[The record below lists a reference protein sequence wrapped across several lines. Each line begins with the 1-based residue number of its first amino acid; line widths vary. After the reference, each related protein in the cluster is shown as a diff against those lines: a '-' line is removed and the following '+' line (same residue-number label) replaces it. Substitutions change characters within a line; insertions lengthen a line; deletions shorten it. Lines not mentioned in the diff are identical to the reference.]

1 MALCHPSVPLT
12 LYWDVPLLI
21 RVLSTCSF
29 NTCSCIVGYWLHCSR
44 VIIKDIHNNH
54 VSCPVPLS
62 NTGYNTLFSST
73 VQCTSFST
81 SSVLQ
86 YPWPYYICYQ
96 FILTVSLHFLQYL
109 YYKSLYPVPTM
120 YCISSTTSPYILYLL
135 CISSTTSPYI
145 QYLQLNS
152 ITSSFSCSTC
162 KSACT
167 VKGCVLC
174 SGVQYL

>member
-1 MALCHPSVPLT
+1 MFPVQSLYPT
-12 LYWDVPLLI
+12 LDTI
-21 RVLSTCSF
+21 LSFPVQCTSF
-29 NTCSCIVGYWLHCSR
+29 
-44 VIIKDIHNNH
+44 
-54 VSCPVPLS
+54 
-62 NTGYNTLFSST
+62 ST

-167 VKGCVLC
+167 VKGCVL
-174 SGVQYL
+174 VY